1 MRKWEDI
8 VKDKLEEPDG
18 ALPESVFDE
27 FHARFDGAESTHS
40 TKRFPM
46 VWAIVPAIA
55 AGLAAVLILR
65 SPKAQEEKIEPV
77 RQASMAQVQTTVDT
91 NADSQVDTPKIDPV
105 PVKKASARPQP
116 VVLESSSM
124 GGNQMEAPATTEKAK
139 APDIPETSESPDRPQ
154 PTTKPSTGNI
164 VPETTSPFIPM
175 AENTRRVNL
184 KVAPAAGGILGT
196 GILAALAT
204 NLTSA
209 KNNTIPS
216 YIGHGRVI
224 NNPSNPGGTQQG
236 GLDTS
241 SSTEN
246 PDTSSSTENPGG
258 GPTDIP
264 PGDPVSSEE
273 PVKDLLDQSTHYF
286 PVQVGLSAR
295 LPLSERLYLLTGLQY
310 SLYNSKFTMSQTG
323 EKRQQVHYLGIPVR
337 LDWVVASHSLFD
349 VYVGGGVQGDFC
361 LHATLAGKSLEK
373 DRPRLSL
380 IGAWGIQMN
389 VTKRFGIYL
398 EPELS
403 WRIPG
408 DNSAI
413 VNYAPVTYRSEHP
426 VMFSV
431 AAGIRINLGH

>member
-1 MRKWEDI
+1 MKHWEDI
-8 VKDKLEEPDG
+8 VKERLEEPDG

-27 FHARFDGAESTHS
+27 FHARFDGAESTRL
-40 TKRFPM
+40 TKRFPL

-55 AGLAAVLILR
+55 AGLAAVLLLR
-65 SPKAQEEKIEPV
+65 SPNAPEENIEPV
-77 RQASMAQVQTTVDT
+77 RQAPVAQVQTTVDT
-91 NADSQVDTPKIDPV
+91 NADSQVDTSKIDPV

-116 VVLESSSM
+116 VVLESPSM

-139 APDIPETSESPDRPQ
+139 APDIPETSESPDRPH

-175 AENTRRVNL
+175 TEKVRRVNL

-204 NLTSA
+204 NLASA

-224 NNPSNPGGTQQG
+224 NDPSNPGGTQQG
-236 GLDTS
+236 GSIS
-241 SSTEN
+241 SG
-246 PDTSSSTENPGG
+246 TENPGE

-273 PVKDLLDQSTHYF
+273 PIKDLLDQSSHYF
-286 PVQVGLSAR
+286 PIQVGLSAR
-295 LPLSERLYLLTGLQY
+295 LPLSERLYLSTGLQY

-361 LHATLAGKSLEK
+361 LDATLAGKSLEK
-373 DRPRLSL
+373 DRPSLSL
-380 IGAWGIQMN
+380 VGAGGIQMN
-389 VTKRFGIYL
+389 ATKRLGIYL

-408 DNSAI
+408 NNSAI

>member
-8 VKDKLEEPDG
+8 VKDKLEGYESN
-18 ALPESVFDE
+18 LPEDSLAAFN
-27 FHARFDGAESTHS
+27 ARRATAGSTKA
-40 TKRFPM
+40 KRFPL

-55 AGLAAVLILR
+55 AGLAAVLLLR
-65 SPKAQEEKIEPV
+65 SPKAPEEKIEPV
-77 RQASMAQVQTTVDT
+77 RQAPMAQVQTTVDT
-91 NADSQVDTPKIDPV
+91 NADSQVDTPNIDPV

-116 VVLESSSM
+116 VVLESPSM
-124 GGNQMEAPATTEKAK
+124 GGKQMEAPATTEKAK

-164 VPETTSPFIPM
+164 VPEITSPFIPM
-175 AENTRRVNL
+175 AEKTRRVNL

-204 NLTSA
+204 NLASA

-236 GLDTS
+236 GSATS

-246 PDTSSSTENPGG
+246 QGEGQTN
-258 GPTDIP
+258 IP

-273 PVKDLLDQSTHYF
+273 PIKDLLDQSSHYF
-286 PVQVGLSAR
+286 PIQVGLSAR
-295 LPLSERLYLLTGLQY
+295 LPLSERLYLSTGLQY

-349 VYVGGGVQGDFC
+349 VYVGGGVQGDFS
-361 LHATLAGKSLEK
+361 LDATPAMKSLEK
-373 DRPRLSL
+373 DRPSLSL
-380 IGAWGIQMN
+380 VGAGGIQMN
-389 VTKRFGIYL
+389 ATKRLGIYL

-413 VNYAPVTYRSEHP
+413 VNFAPVTYRSEHP

>member
-27 FHARFDGAESTHS
+27 FHARFDGAESTRL
-40 TKRFPM
+40 TKRFPL

-55 AGLAAVLILR
+55 AGLAVVLLLR
-65 SPKAQEEKIEPV
+65 SPKAPEEKIEPV
-77 RQASMAQVQTTVDT
+77 RQAPMAQVQTTVDT

-116 VVLESSSM
+116 VVLKSPSM
-124 GGNQMEAPATTEKAK
+124 GENQTEEPVTPETTE
-139 APDIPETSESPDRPQ
+139 APDILETPETPDQPQ
-154 PTTKPSTGNI
+154 PTTKPSTGNT

-175 AENTRRVNL
+175 TEKARRVNL

-204 NLTSA
+204 NLASA
-209 KNNTIPS
+209 RNNTIPS

-224 NNPSNPGGTQQG
+224 NNPSNPGGTQPG
-236 GLDTS
+236 GSAT
-241 SSTEN
+241 
-246 PDTSSSTENPGG
+246 SSTENPGE

-273 PVKDLLDQSTHYF
+273 PVKDLLDQSSHYF
-286 PVQVGLSAR
+286 PIQVGLSAR
-295 LPLSERLYLLTGLQY
+295 LPLSERLYLSTGLQY

-349 VYVGGGVQGDFC
+349 VYLGGGVQGDFC

-373 DRPRLSL
+373 GRPSLSL
-380 IGAWGIQMN
+380 VGAGGIQMN
-389 VTKRFGIYL
+389 VTKRLGIYL

-403 WRIPG
+403 WRIPVN
-408 DNSAI
+408 DPAI
-413 VNYAPVTYRSEHP
+413 TTYTPVTYRSEHP
-426 VMFSV
+426 VMFSI
-431 AAGIRINLGH
+431 ATGIRINLGY

>member
-1 MRKWEDI
+1 
-8 VKDKLEEPDG
+8 
-18 ALPESVFDE
+18 
-27 FHARFDGAESTHS
+27 
-40 TKRFPM
+40 
-46 VWAIVPAIA
+46 
-55 AGLAAVLILR
+55 
-65 SPKAQEEKIEPV
+65 
-77 RQASMAQVQTTVDT
+77 
-91 NADSQVDTPKIDPV
+91 
-105 PVKKASARPQP
+105 
-116 VVLESSSM
+116 
-124 GGNQMEAPATTEKAK
+124 
-139 APDIPETSESPDRPQ
+139 
-154 PTTKPSTGNI
+154 
-164 VPETTSPFIPM
+164 M
-175 AENTRRVNL
+175 AEKTRRVNL

-204 NLTSA
+204 NLASA

-216 YIGHGRVI
+216 YIGHGWVI
-224 NNPSNPGGTQQG
+224 NDPSNPGGTQQG
-236 GLDTS
+236 GSIS
-241 SSTEN
+241 SG
-246 PDTSSSTENPGG
+246 TENPGE

-273 PVKDLLDQSTHYF
+273 PIKDLLDQSSHYF
-286 PVQVGLSAR
+286 PIQVGLSAR
-295 LPLSERLYLLTGLQY
+295 LPLSERLYLSTGLQY

-337 LDWVVASHSLFD
+337 LDWVFASNSRFD

-361 LHATLAGKSLEK
+361 LDATLAGKSLEK
-373 DRPRLSL
+373 DRPSLSL
-380 IGAWGIQMN
+380 VGAGGIQMN
-389 VTKRFGIYL
+389 ATKRLGIYL

>member
-1 MRKWEDI
+1 MKHWEDI
-8 VKDKLEEPDG
+8 VKERLEEPDG

-27 FHARFDGAESTHS
+27 FHARFDGAESTRS
-40 TKRFPM
+40 TKRFPL
-46 VWAIVPAIA
+46 VLAIVPAIA

-65 SPKAQEEKIEPV
+65 SPKTPEEIIEPV
-77 RQASMAQVQTTVDT
+77 REVPVAQVQTTVDK
-91 NADSQVDTPKIDPV
+91 NADSQANTPQIDPT

-116 VVLESSSM
+116 VVLESPSM
-124 GGNQMEAPATTEKAK
+124 GGKQMEAPATTEKAK
-139 APDIPETSESPDRPQ
+139 APDTPETSESPDRPQ

-175 AENTRRVNL
+175 TEKARRVNL

-204 NLTSA
+204 NLASA

-224 NNPSNPGGTQQG
+224 NNPSNPGGTQPG
-236 GLDTS
+236 GSAT
-241 SSTEN
+241 
-246 PDTSSSTENPGG
+246 SSTENPGE

-264 PGDPVSSEE
+264 PGEPVSSEE
-273 PVKDLLDQSTHYF
+273 PVKDLLDQSVHYF

-295 LPLSERLYLLTGLQY
+295 LPLSERLYLSTGLQY

-361 LHATLAGKSLEK
+361 LDATLAGKSLEK
-373 DRPRLSL
+373 DRPSLSL
-380 IGAWGIQMN
+380 VGAGGIQMN
-389 VTKRFGIYL
+389 ATKRLGIYL

-408 DNSAI
+408 NNSAI